1 MTNDG
6 VGAGIVT
13 FFSSHHAV
21 QAESVLKAAGY
32 EVLLIPG
39 PKDISPNCGVA
50 LQFNYEEKDA
60 VEDVLKEKKVKYEA
74 VHLYKKTKKS
84 LLDKILG
91 NG

>member
-6 VGAGIVT
+6 VGVVT

-21 QAESVLKAAGY
+21 QAESVLKADGY

-60 VEDVLKEKKVKYEA
+60 VENLLKEKKVKYEA
-74 VHLYKKTKKS
+74 VHLYKKAKKS